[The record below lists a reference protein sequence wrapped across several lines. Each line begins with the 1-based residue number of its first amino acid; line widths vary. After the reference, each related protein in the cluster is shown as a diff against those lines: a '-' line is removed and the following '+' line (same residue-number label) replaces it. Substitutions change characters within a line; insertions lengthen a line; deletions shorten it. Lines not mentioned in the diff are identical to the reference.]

1 MKFEEFKERFDRFDD
16 AVYGKG
22 GFKEVYRALHPDF
35 GEVVVK
41 VLMKGVDSRSQREI
55 DIVRENA
62 FERVPRI
69 HDVQHLEVNG
79 NETIAIVEQYIE
91 GTPLNEVIASGKR
104 YDLREATDF
113 LGQSLE
119 FIKDIAAKGIVHRDI
134 KPNNI
139 IVGIGGTVTFLD
151 FGIARVLTEA
161 SITQT
166 NEHSPFTPGYAAP
179 EVIASQ
185 KDLVDSRADLFSI
198 GVVTYE
204 LITGKNPFTENA
216 SNVLSVL
223 LNTVTIT
230 PIDFELEGDSQSMFV
245 GLVSSLMN
253 KRLGSRPASAQQ
265 ALGWLEAAKAT
276 YEGGAR

>member
-1 MKFEEFKERFDRFDD
+1 MRFEEYKGQFTRFDD
-16 AVYGKG
+16 VVYGKG
-22 GFKEVYRALHPDF
+22 GFKEVYRALHPEH

-41 VLMKGVDSRSQREI
+41 VLTRGLDSRARREI

-69 HDVQHLEVNG
+69 HDVQRLKVNG
-79 NETIAIVEQYIE
+79 GETVAIVEQYVE
-91 GTPLNEVIASGKR
+91 GTLLNEVIASGKR
-104 YDLREATDF
+104 YDLREATAF
-113 LGQSLE
+113 LEQSLG
-119 FIKDIAAKGIVHRDI
+119 FIEDIAAKGIVHRDI

-139 IVGIGGTVTFLD
+139 IVGTGGAVTFLD
-151 FGIARVLTEA
+151 FGIARVLTDT
-161 SITQT
+161 SITRT
-166 NEHSPFTPGYAAP
+166 DEHSPFTPGYAAP

-204 LITGKNPFTENA
+204 LITGRNPFTENA

-253 KRLGSRPASAQQ
+253 KRLGSRPASARQ
-265 ALGWLEAAKAT
+265 ALGWLEATKVT
-276 YEGGAR
+276 YENGVG

>member
-1 MKFEEFKERFDRFDD
+1 MRFEEYKGQFTRFDD
-16 AVYGKG
+16 AVYGRG
-22 GFKEVYRALHPDF
+22 GFKEVYRALHPEH

-41 VLMKGVDSRSQREI
+41 VLTRGLDSRARREI

-69 HDVQHLEVNG
+69 YDVRHLEVNG
-79 NETIAIVEQYIE
+79 DETVAIVEQYIE

-104 YDLREATDF
+104 YDLREATAF
-113 LGQSLE
+113 LEQSLG
-119 FIKDIAAKGIVHRDI
+119 FIEDIAAKGIVHRDI

-139 IVGIGGTVTFLD
+139 IVGADGAVTFLD
-151 FGIARVLTEA
+151 FGIARVLTDA
-161 SITQT
+161 SITRT
-166 NEHSPFTPGYAAP
+166 DEHSPFTPGYAAP

-204 LITGKNPFTENA
+204 LITGRNPFTENA

-253 KRLGSRPASAQQ
+253 KRLGSRPASARQ
-265 ALGWLEAAKAT
+265 ALGWLETAKAT
-276 YEGGAR
+276 YESEVG